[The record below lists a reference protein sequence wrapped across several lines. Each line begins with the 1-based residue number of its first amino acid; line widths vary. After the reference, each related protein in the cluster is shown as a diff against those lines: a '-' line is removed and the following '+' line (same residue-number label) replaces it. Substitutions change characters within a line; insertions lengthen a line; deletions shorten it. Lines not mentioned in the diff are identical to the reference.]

1 VLFGLLKI
9 CKFFGGVEER
19 GREENDGGKLLGS
32 LLALLGASLPLANIA
47 KYSSGLLSRTFK
59 MP

>member
-47 KYSSGLLSRTFK
+47 KISLDPLSRT
-59 MP
+59 